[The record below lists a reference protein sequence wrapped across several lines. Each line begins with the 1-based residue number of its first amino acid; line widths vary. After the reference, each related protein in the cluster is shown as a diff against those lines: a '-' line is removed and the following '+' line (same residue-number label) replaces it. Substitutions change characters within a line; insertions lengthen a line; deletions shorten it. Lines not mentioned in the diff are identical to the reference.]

1 MSLPIGTLVEE
12 NMSPRPR
19 QSTWHPYSIY
29 SYGLILGKIEGS
41 AMSRGERIYGVR
53 VLKVKE
59 AASVAIRKGRTY
71 WMVER
76 NLVPYRSNK
85 KCIVKFSK

>member
-1 MSLPIGTLVEE
+1 MSLPIGSLVEE
-12 NMSPRPR
+12 NMHPR
-19 QSTWHPYSIY
+19 QGARHPYSIY

-41 AMSRGERIYGVR
+41 AMSYGGERIYGVR
-53 VLKVKE
+53 VLKAKE

-85 KCIVKFSK
+85 KCIVKFSV